1 MLTKIKP
8 GSARAEEMLPN
19 SVRVYRSS
27 RRWQCLTA
35 LIFLTAGFH
44 SRLQAGE
51 TGAFQLNANAQV
63 DGSGVYFAELVRT
76 SESLP
81 SLRLCDAPEFGK
93 TAELTRAQ
101 IINLLAVTAPEVTS
115 TNWTGA
121 DKVAISR
128 RTRTLTAMD
137 TLALL
142 TSTLQKDFVEDR
154 GELELDFT
162 QPWDPPTVPDEPLTV
177 KILEMPLNGVAPMF
191 LIRFELCTST
201 EIVGTWQ
208 ASLQAHVWR
217 TVWAAHSN
225 LQREQLIS
233 EADVDQE
240 RRDVLNIREALAQF
254 SANDS
259 SLQLAEGVEAGNILL
274 ARDLKP
280 RTVIHR
286 GQMADALLQDGA
298 LNIMMKVEVMEDG
311 APGEIVQVRNPVSM
325 RSLSGKVVNDQ
336 TVEISL

>member
-1 MLTKIKP
+1 MLTKLQS
-8 GSARAEEMLPN
+8 GRARAKEMFPTA
-19 SVRVYRSS
+19 VGGYRLF
-27 RRWQCLTA
+27 RRWQYLTA
-35 LIFLTAGFH
+35 LIFLAAAVN
-44 SRLQAGE
+44 SPLQAGE

-76 SESLP
+76 SQSLP

-93 TAELTRAQ
+93 TAELTRAE
-101 IINLLAVTAPEVTS
+101 IINLLSVTAPGVTA

-121 DKVAISR
+121 DKVTISR
-128 RTRTLTAMD
+128 RSRTLTPMD

-142 TSTLQKDFVEDR
+142 TSTLQKDFVQDK

-191 LIRFELCTST
+191 IIRFELCTST

-225 LQREQLIS
+225 LQREELIS
-233 EADVDQE
+233 EADIDRE

-254 SANDS
+254 SSDDS

-325 RSLSGKVVNDQ
+325 RSLSGKVLNDQ